1 MCVHACVYL
10 GHCAQDG
17 GGLWGGFRMLTVGVL
32 RGPELYTEDRAGMA
46 ASRALPRC
54 VSCCGWGGHV
64 KETARSGC
72 DRPEPPSLRGPFPPS
87 AGQQFRPRACLIG
100 TCVRNQSLAVPG
112 GPGRHRPFQRDS
124 LGTPGA
130 RRWAAALPTAPP
142 HTCLALPKVTPEGR
156 PMHRPSSCLQCG
168 GGPCAWTVGKHAAG
182 GEGFPWACV
191 PPTPLQA
198 RSCAWLGSGVPAP
211 PCTCAPHTMPPQPES
226 MQATPGVALPR
237 QG

>member
-32 RGPELYTEDRAGMA
+32 RGPELYTEEGLEWPHRV
-46 ASRALPRC
+46 LC
-54 VSCCGWGGHV
+54 HV
-64 KETARSGC
+64 ACLAVVGEVIAHSGC

-100 TCVRNQSLAVPG
+100 TCVRNQSWAVPG
-112 GPGRHRPFQRDS
+112 GPGRHRPFQWDS

-142 HTCLALPKVTPEGR
+142 HTCLALPAGLPPGHTR
-156 PMHRPSSCLQCG
+156 
-168 GGPCAWTVGKHAAG
+168 GPPPAPAPAPVCSVAEAPVPGLWENMLRV
-182 GEGFPWACV
+182 GEGSLGLAFP
-191 PPTPLQA
+191 PPHSRQGAAHGWGRGCLPL
-198 RSCAWLGSGVPAP
+198 RAP
-211 PCTCAPHTMPPQPES
+211 APHT
-226 MQATPGVALPR
+226 
-237 QG
+237 